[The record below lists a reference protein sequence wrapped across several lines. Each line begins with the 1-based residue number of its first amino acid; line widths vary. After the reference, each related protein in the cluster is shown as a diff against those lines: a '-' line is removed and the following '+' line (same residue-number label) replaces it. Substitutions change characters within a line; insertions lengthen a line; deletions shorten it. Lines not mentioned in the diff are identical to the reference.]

1 MDFVLTWLDLA
12 GVAVFAVSGALKAS
26 QKRMDIF
33 GFLLVGT
40 VTGIGGGTLRDLL
53 LGIRPVFWITE
64 VHYLAICAGAA
75 ALTWLIAHKLVGQ
88 RQQWL
93 NWADAAGV
101 AAFAVIGAQIA
112 LASGTGW
119 AVAVLMGVMTAT
131 FGGIVRDVLC
141 AEVPLILQRE
151 IYATAA
157 ALGAGVY
164 VAALTL
170 GLLPWLAALLAVA
183 AGFSLRAVAILF
195 GLSLPG
201 FADR

>member
-64 VHYLAICAGAA
+64 VHYLAICATAA
-75 ALTWLIAHKLVGQ
+75 ALTWLIAHKLVGTRQ
-88 RQQWL
+88 RWL

-112 LASGTGW
+112 LDQGAGW

-164 VAALTL
+164 VAALAFD
-170 GLLPWLAALLAVA
+170 LLPWLAALLAVT
-183 AGFSLRAVAILF
+183 AGFGLRAVAILR

-201 FADR
+201 FDAR